1 VILEE
6 LRGGAPETLFFREG
20 GTDARARPTTEG
32 LLVLAGSVGKA
43 TARPSLSASLARR
56 RVALVEQGIA
66 EVRGDEYVFV
76 KDHLFS
82 SPSTAGAIVIG
93 GNINGRIAWKAADGR
108 SFQQLEDQS
117 LGSDN

>member
-1 VILEE
+1 M
-6 LRGGAPETLFFREG
+6 
-20 GTDARARPTTEG
+20 
-32 LLVLAGSVGKA
+32 
-43 TARPSLSASLARR
+43 
-56 RVALVEQGIA
+56 ALVEQGIA

-93 GNINGRIAWKAADGR
+93 GSINGRITWKAGDGR

-117 LGSDN
+117 LGSDT